1 MLNEEIWGNRLWE
14 ADIPNVHGQPAI
26 SENHPNNLSIWYI
39 CGWSTISSKIS
50 SGEIMEVEEAREALH
65 RRLEEVQTLEEEVG
79 RCRKRAGWGEVSRG
93 WEAGMHIWVW
103 VTVLVLCR
111 WCVPSWVQQEL
122 TGGWRDSQSVSM
134 DYSKPDHIITRR
146 HY

>member
-1 MLNEEIWGNRLWE
+1 
-14 ADIPNVHGQPAI
+14 
-26 SENHPNNLSIWYI
+26 
-39 CGWSTISSKIS
+39 
-50 SGEIMEVEEAREALH
+50 MEVEEAREALH

-79 RCRKRAGWGEVSRG
+79 RCRKSRLRGGEQRLGGWNAYMSLGNCSG
-93 WEAGMHIWVW
+93 P
-103 VTVLVLCR
+103 LS
-111 WCVPSWVQQEL
+111 CVPSWVQQEL